1 MASKDKEEKM
11 ENQEETNQQEE
22 QKQDEKQHNSLN
34 YAILG
39 GVVGAGIGLLSSP
52 ETSKKVFSSIGQ
64 SEVVRVA
71 GKELRR
77 TAQEII
83 TEQAMVALRQ
93 TATGYLD
100 KGNLSSLLAPK
111 KKKESSSENEK
122 SEDKELD
129 SSQYD
134 ELKEENKNMNDQ
146 LQRIEEMLN
155 QLIEAKK

>member
-1 MASKDKEEKM
+1 MASKDKEEKI

-129 SSQYD
+129 SSQYE

>member
-1 MASKDKEEKM
+1 MAVKDKKEKM
-11 ENQEETNQQEE
+11 ENQEESNQQEE
-22 QKQDEKQHNSLN
+22 QNQDEKQHNSLN

-52 ETSKKVFSSIGQ
+52 ETSKKVINSLGQ

-83 TEQAMVALRQ
+83 TEQAMAALRQ

>member
-1 MASKDKEEKM
+1 M

-129 SSQYD
+129 SSQYE

>member
-129 SSQYD
+129 SSQYE